1 MDALQRLKSFKG
13 ESLFKRAC
21 MNMLVKM
28 ASSKEVEELRKQF
41 QAIDK
46 DGTNMITPKELSDAI
61 SKMKMNMSDREI
73 NDLVEQVDY

>member
-1 MDALQRLKSFKG
+1 
-13 ESLFKRAC
+13 

-46 DGTNMITPKELSDAI
+46 DGSNMITAKELTDAI
-61 SKMKMNMSDREI
+61 NKMKMNMSVSEVNELI
-73 NDLVEQVDY
+73 E